1 MAVWRLQV
9 NTGGANIADYCI
21 NNHVA
26 AMGWSLDNLSESERD
41 SIQTFDDYD
50 KFAETTYKNY
60 SSVERL
66 YYEVKENDIIWMRS
80 SSKGKYYFGRVKA
93 DSKWIFNRDAI
104 EIDAANQ
111 RINIDW
117 YPATDM
123 ADEESVPGAVATS
136 FIMGSTLQRIKKS
149 GVEAYS
155 QLLFNRVHDKS
166 RDPYMYPNHD
176 LYLTESHFYSLL
188 QPEDV
193 EDLLALWLYDTKGY
207 VCIPSTNKIATPK
220 YECVLVDPADTNRK
234 HIYIQVKKGN
244 VDLNTDDYS
253 DLNGETYLLT
263 TEGVVKNDGKYPQI
277 KSVNPS
283 EIFQFA
289 IDPDKAHIIPENVL
303 YWVKFLTDVENERL
317 SNEDCKGIMLDTN
330 LSYSETNEY
339 EMLSQCKITAYGDA
353 KRYINSFSKGDY
365 ALFYSKGRG
374 IVAIGRITS
383 DIPTDIDDEKYH
395 KVEFIVPKTF
405 DGDTKSLKSL
415 SPSEIKVALNKN
427 FYWASTIKTPFL
439 SKSQSEVLIGKLEEK
454 YNERMILNNSTQ
466 IVRK

>member
-9 NTGGANIADYCI
+9 NTGGANIADYCLS
-21 NNHVA
+21 NHVA
-26 AMGWSLDNLSESERD
+26 AMGWSLDNIPESERD
-41 SIQTFDDYD
+41 AIQSFDDYD
-50 KFAETTYKNY
+50 KLAEHTYKNY

-66 YYEVKENDIIWMRS
+66 YYEVKESDIIWMRS

-93 DSKWIFNRDAI
+93 DSKWKFNKDAI
-104 EIDAANQ
+104 GIDAANQ
-111 RINIDW
+111 LTNIDW

-155 QLLFNRVHDKS
+155 QLLFNKVHDKA
-166 RDPYMYPNHD
+166 RDPYMYPNPD

-220 YECVLVDPADTNRK
+220 YECVLVDPSDTNRK

-263 TEGVVKNDGKYPQI
+263 TEGTVVNEGKYSWVI
-277 KSVNPS
+277 TVDPS
-283 EIFQFA
+283 DIFQFA
-289 IDPDKAHIIPENVL
+289 IDSDKAHIIPENVL
-303 YWVKFLTDVENERL
+303 YWVKFLTDVENERI
-317 SNEDCKGIMLDTN
+317 SREDCKGIMFDTN
-330 LSYSETNEY
+330 LSYSVTNEY
-339 EMLSQCKITAYGDA
+339 EMLSQSKIAAYGDA

-374 IVAIGRITS
+374 IIAIGKIIS
-383 DIPTDIDDEKYH
+383 DTPTDVDDEKYH
-395 KVEFIVPKTF
+395 KVEMIVPQSF
-405 DGDTKSLKSL
+405 EGDTESLKSL
-415 SPSEIKVALNKN
+415 SPAEIKMALNKN

-439 SKSQSEVLIGKLEEK
+439 SKAQSEILIKELEAK
-454 YNERMILNNSTQ
+454 YD
-466 IVRK
+466 